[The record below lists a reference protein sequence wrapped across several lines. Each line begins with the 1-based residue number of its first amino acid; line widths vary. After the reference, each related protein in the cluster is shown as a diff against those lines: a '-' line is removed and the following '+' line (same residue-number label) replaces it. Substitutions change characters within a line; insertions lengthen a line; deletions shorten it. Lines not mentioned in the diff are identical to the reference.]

1 MSFFASRLRQEIEQ
15 KKTDWLVIL
24 FLAGWPFVFFWPAT
38 LRQAVFFFGDIF
50 RFFYPTH
57 LVYANAL
64 REFRL
69 PLWVPEMMAGF
80 PIYAEGQIGALY
92 PLHLFLYGLL
102 PIDVATNYD
111 ILIHLAWVAVGM
123 YLFARAIK
131 LQPASAF
138 LAAMSFGAGGF
149 FYTRLQHMSV
159 LAGASW
165 LPWLMWAWEKHEQ
178 ETDRRKR
185 RRWFALLALFSGI
198 QLLAG
203 HPQFALLSALLL
215 SMYAVVRWKRNENSP
230 PKHNLFLEWMD
241 LPRLLPVILFF
252 SIGAALAAVQL
263 LPTFELAS
271 FSSRAAGLEPKFFNA
286 YSLRAIHFLML
297 FDPFLL
303 GNPYPLVSVEVIGYI
318 GFLPL
323 MLALGAPFVRRD
335 RRVAFFFWVAFVAL
349 FLGLGDQNIFY
360 RGLRYLPLFN
370 FFRVPSRFF
379 FWFAFAFALLAAIT
393 FDALIARAR
402 VTTQFT
408 RAQRFAMACFACLIA
423 IAIGL
428 VHILPLEAWLAAW
441 GWLPWAF
448 AFVTAWI
455 VLGAR
460 RSLFTR
466 TTLIT
471 LVLGLTV
478 IDLALFASVY
488 SKTYDAMTPVADFYR
503 PPDSLAALKNLSP
516 RDERILTSLWI
527 YPVISTMRESL
538 YPNISMIYGV
548 PNAIGYTPLIFGRTD
563 RYLEKMSAPMM
574 NLLSARYYL
583 IPQMLPVNPEIEG
596 DDLKND
602 YVRDPLRE
610 FVKIPPT
617 AATKIKISSSLAQS
631 VALRDGQV
639 VAQIFL
645 ITQDGEMLSVPLRAG
660 LDTAEWAYERS
671 DVRQAIQHSMPPI
684 ATTFP
689 AISAFPKEAHLGH
702 TFLAQFDLAREGKPP
717 IITGVFISPVIPP
730 GLIHI
735 EQFTFATPEGREVSL
750 AHLTGRDE
758 QSLIYRTEFVAIYQN
773 PDALPRAFLVHN
785 AHIASDD
792 AALMEMLR
800 DDFKPLQTL
809 VLADGAAIDAGSAQG
824 ADEYARIVQAQPER
838 VVLNVL
844 AAADAYVL
852 LSDSWY
858 PGWIARVDGVET
870 PIQRADYIFRAVRV
884 SPGAHQIEFEYRPGS
899 LYLGAA
905 MGLIALTIV
914 VAIMFRR

>member
-1 MSFFASRLRQEIEQ
+1 MSFFFSRFRQELKQ
-15 KKTDWLVIL
+15 KSTDGLAIL

-38 LRQAVFFFGDIF
+38 LRQATFFFGDIF
-50 RFFYPTH
+50 LFFYPTH
-57 LVYANAL
+57 LAYANAL
-64 REFRL
+64 RELRL
-69 PLWVPEMMAGF
+69 PLWVSEMMAGF

-123 YLFARAIK
+123 YLFARAMR
-131 LQPASAF
+131 LQPVSAF
-138 LAAMSFGAGGF
+138 LAALSFGMGGF
-149 FYTRLQHMSV
+149 FYARLQHMSI
-159 LAGASW
+159 LAAASW

-178 ETDRRKR
+178 ATDRRKR
-185 RRWFALLALFSGI
+185 RRWFALLALFSGT

-215 SMYAVVRWKRNENSP
+215 SMYAVVRWKRDEKLP
-230 PKHNLFLEWMD
+230 LQHGIFFEWID
-241 LPRLLPVILFF
+241 LPRLFPVILFF

-271 FSSRAAGLEPKFFNA
+271 FSSRAAGVEPKFFNA
-286 YSLRAIHFLML
+286 YSLRAVHFLML

-303 GNPYPLVSVEVIGYI
+303 GNPYPFVSVEVIGYI

-323 MLALGAPFVRRD
+323 ILALGAPFVRRD
-335 RRVAFFFWVAFVAL
+335 RQVAFFFLVAFAAL

-370 FFRVPSRFF
+370 FFRVASRFF
-379 FWFAFAFALLAAIT
+379 YWYTFAFAILAAIT
-393 FDALIARAR
+393 LDVLITRAR
-402 VTTQFT
+402 WTPQFT
-408 RAQRFAMACFACLIA
+408 RAQKFAMACFAFLIA
-423 IAIGL
+423 SVIGL
-428 VHILPLEAWLAAW
+428 IHILPLEAWLAAW
-441 GWLPWAF
+441 VGLPWAL

-460 RSLFTR
+460 RGLFTR

-471 LVLGLTV
+471 LALGLSV

-488 SKTYDAMTPVADFYR
+488 SKTYDAMIPVADFYR
-503 PPDSLAALKNLSP
+503 PPDSLAALKDLSP
-516 RDERILTSLWI
+516 QHERVLTSLWI
-527 YPVISTMRESL
+527 YPVMSTMRESL

-548 PNAIGYTPLIFGRTD
+548 PNAIGYTPLIFGRTS
-563 RYLEKMSAPMM
+563 RYQEKMSAPMM
-574 NLLSARYYL
+574 NLLGARYYL
-583 IPQMLPVNPEIEG
+583 IPQMLPVNSQVEG

-610 FVKIPPT
+610 FVRIPPT
-617 AATKIKISSSLAQS
+617 AATRIKITSSLAQS
-631 VALRDGQV
+631 VELRDGQV

-645 ITQDGEMLSVPLRAG
+645 VTQDGGIRSVPLRAG

-671 DVRQAIQHSMPPI
+671 DVRRAIQHSMPPI

-689 AISAFPKEAHLGH
+689 AVSAFPKETHLGH
-702 TFLAQFDLAREGKPP
+702 TFLAQFDLAQDSQPP
-717 IITGVFISPVIPP
+717 TITGVFVSPVIPP
-730 GLIHI
+730 GLIHL
-735 EQFTFATPEGREVSL
+735 EQFVLVTPEGREVSL

-758 QSLIYRTEFVAIYQN
+758 QSLVYRTEFVAIYQN
-773 PDALPRAFLVHN
+773 PDALPRAFLVHH
-785 AHIASDD
+785 ADIAGDD
-792 AALMEMLR
+792 AALMEMLS
-800 DDFKPLQTL
+800 DDFKPLQRL
-809 VLADGAAIDAGSAQG
+809 ILADGAAIDAGSAQG
-824 ADEYARIVQAQPER
+824 ADEFVRIGEARPER
-838 VVLNVL
+838 IALDVHAAAEAYVVL
-844 AAADAYVL
+844 ADA
-852 LSDSWY
+852 WY

-884 SPGAHQIEFEYRPGS
+884 GPGAHQIEFEYRPGS

-905 MGLIALTIV
+905 ISFIALMIV
-914 VAIMFRR
+914 LAIMFRR